1 MDKTGTMT
9 EGVFKVQE
17 VDFNNEFNKDEILKY
32 VNALESKSSHPVAT
46 AIHEYVGE
54 INHSI
59 SLENVEEIA
68 GHGLKAMINGK
79 DLLVGNF
86 KLMDKFNINYNIN
99 PENIVYTLI
108 AVAYDKKFVGYLIAD
123 YQSRCS
129 INHQ

>member
-1 MDKTGTMT
+1 M
-9 EGVFKVQE
+9 
-17 VDFNNEFNKDEILKY
+17 

-54 INHSI
+54 IDHSI

-86 KLMDKFNINYNIN
+86 KLMDKFNINYDVN

-108 AVAYDKKFVGYLIAD
+108 AVAYDKKFVGYLTIAD
-123 YQSRCS
+123 S
-129 INHQ
+129 IKADAQLTINKLKSLNVKTTMLSGDKPSVVNMLLIY